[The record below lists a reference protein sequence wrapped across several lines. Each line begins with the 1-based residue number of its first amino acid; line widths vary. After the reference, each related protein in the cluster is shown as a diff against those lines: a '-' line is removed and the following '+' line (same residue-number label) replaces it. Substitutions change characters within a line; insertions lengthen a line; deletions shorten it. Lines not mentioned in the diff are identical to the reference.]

1 MRKKKNILTVVSLA
15 LLVAA
20 TVLFYR
26 YGWQYTG
33 FKMVTHPNYLII
45 EKVEE
50 QDKDIVIL
58 GKTALNIGSYA
69 GSVLEFKDG
78 VLYVGVRFS
87 LFGDETGF
95 RIKYPQ
101 DAGIVHRVVLKK
113 NETDKTIWIRP
124 WEGNARQ

>member
-1 MRKKKNILTVVSLA
+1 MNKRKNIITVIVLA

-33 FKMVTHPNYLII
+33 YKMVTHPNYLII
-45 EKVEE
+45 EQVEE
-50 QDKDIVIL
+50 QGDDIVII
-58 GKTALNIGSYA
+58 GRTALNIGSYA
-69 GSVLEFKDG
+69 GSVMEFRDG

-87 LFGDETGF
+87 LFGDETDF
-95 RIKYPQ
+95 RIEYPQ
-101 DAGIVHRVVLKK
+101 DGGTVHRVVLKK

-124 WEGNARQ
+124 WEEKASR